1 MIHRPFS
8 TSFVSALAF
17 VLVVGP
23 AFPASA
29 QTNAPAPVDATTTAA
44 PAAAPATA
52 PTPATAP
59 APAAAPAPAD
69 TTTAPAET
77 STERP
82 TSYTMVA
89 GDSLDSVAKK
99 FDTSIHALAKLNK
112 IPKSKY
118 KKLRTGTVLQI
129 PPAKTETTTK

>member
-1 MIHRPFS
+1 MTYRPFS
-8 TSFVSALAF
+8 SSLVSALAF
-17 VLVVGP
+17 VLVAGP
-23 AFPASA
+23 AFA
-29 QTNAPAPVDATTTAA
+29 QTNAPADASATNAA
-44 PAAAPATA
+44 PAATEPAAPAA
-52 PTPATAP
+52 PAPATAP
-59 APAAAPAPAD
+59 APAD
-69 TTTAPAET
+69 TTATAPAA

-129 PPAKTETTTK
+129 PPAKAETTTK